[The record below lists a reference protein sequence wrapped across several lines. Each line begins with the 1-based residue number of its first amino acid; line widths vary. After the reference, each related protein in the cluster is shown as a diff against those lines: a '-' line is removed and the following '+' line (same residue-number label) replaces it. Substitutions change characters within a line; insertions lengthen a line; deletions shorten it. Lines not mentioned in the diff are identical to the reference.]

1 MRKYFSCLVDL
12 KAQVTHP
19 DWLKLILFFFL
30 KDGFSLRDLPSPGS
44 DFTVNQDCL
53 CRPFGKWPIWSS
65 QEQLDLTAL
74 HPMQT
79 STLRIHTLRL
89 SYYRLRNRE
98 KKHFL
103 LKLWFERT
111 IIFLRLLQNSSA
123 LEILSS
129 IRPKLNEVKHTPN
142 LMGKSHLLRH

>member
-1 MRKYFSCLVDL
+1 MTLWKGFFFSLMRKYFSGLVDL

-19 DWLKLILFFFL
+19 DWLKLILFFLL
-30 KDGFSLRDLPSPGS
+30 KDGFSLKDLASPGS

-89 SYYRLRNRE
+89 SHYRLCNRE
-98 KKHFL
+98 KSISFSN
-103 LKLWFERT
+103 FG
-111 IIFLRLLQNSSA
+111 LREPLFSFVCCGTPLPWKFYQALDQNWM
-123 LEILSS
+123 
-129 IRPKLNEVKHTPN
+129 K
-142 LMGKSHLLRH
+142 